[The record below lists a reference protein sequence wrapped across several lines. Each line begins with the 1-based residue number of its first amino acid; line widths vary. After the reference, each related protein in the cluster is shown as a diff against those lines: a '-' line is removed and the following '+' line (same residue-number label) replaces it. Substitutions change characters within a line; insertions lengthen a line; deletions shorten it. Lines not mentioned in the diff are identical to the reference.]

1 MPKIT
6 LKRIT
11 NADGTNELL
20 YPTTT
25 LDQIISEGTG
35 PNDSNGDPTDESLSA
50 YLSSTYVAQSSL
62 GAASGVATLDSDSKV
77 PLAQMPDAVFGSLIY
92 RQAVNSGGDAA
103 ADAAVMVSALD
114 SALYNAQQ
122 EERSIIGSYFIV
134 NNNSGTMSALTTG
147 TQASSSSFSTAP
159 YFRYTFKNT
168 DSGVA
173 SANTTGASS
182 GTVESGDWLVVEEM
196 TGDGTSSSSPYFV
209 KLAVINNKTE
219 SASESVAGIAR
230 LIAGSTTNAAP
241 YDATNNPNG
250 VQVNLYRVLTDR
262 FLYYNTASGD
272 LNSGTN
278 GAYQAS
284 NKLAL
289 TNHNHDGIYYT
300 KSFLNDVFDGDNATT
315 INGYNRANWD
325 TAYGWGDHSTAGY
338 LTSETSHADVLVDG
352 DFGSAGLMKTNGS
365 GTYSIVTDNSS
376 NWDTAY
382 GWGDHS
388 TYTDPVKFLNGNIP
402 SSGNT
407 VGTIFLHQ
415 DS

>member
-352 DFGSAGLMKTNGS
+352 DL
-365 GTYSIVTDNSS
+365 V
-376 NWDTAY
+376 
-382 GWGDHS
+382 
-388 TYTDPVKFLNGNIP
+388 VQVL
-402 SSGNT
+402 
-407 VGTIFLHQ
+407 
-415 DS
+415 